1 MIIFPAIDIK
11 DGRCVRLVKGDFST
25 AHQVAEDPLGTA
37 AAFRKAGAEWLH
49 MVDLDG
55 AKDARPRNAGIFLE
69 IAAQSGLKVELGG
82 GIRTMAAI
90 QSYLE
95 GGVARVILGSAALRD
110 PALVREAAA
119 EYGPRIAV
127 GIDAREEMAAA
138 EGWLDVS
145 RVHYLELAKAVE
157 QAGVGCIIYTDIGR
171 DGTLSGPNLEQLA
184 RLRETVGCDVTASGG
199 IRDLEDIRALKAMG
213 LYGAICGK
221 SLYQGTLKLGE
232 ALALCREEE

>member
-25 AHQVAEDPLGTA
+25 AHQVAGDPLETA
-37 AAFRKAGAEWLH
+37 VAFRKGGAEWLH

-55 AKDARPRNAGIFLE
+55 AKDARPRNAGIFRK

-82 GIRTMAAI
+82 GIRTMETVE
-90 QSYLE
+90 SYLE
-95 GGVARVILGSAALRD
+95 EGVARVILGSAALRD
-110 PALVREAAA
+110 PDLVREAATK
-119 EYGPRIAV
+119 YGPRVAV
-127 GIDAREEMAAA
+127 GIDAREEMVAA

-184 RLRETVGCDVTASGG
+184 RLRDAVRCDVTASGG
-199 IRDLEDIRALKAMG
+199 IRDLEDIKALKAMD

-221 SLYQGTLKLGE
+221 SLYQGTLDLGE